1 MTDNAK
7 QFDLVIRDWLEAA
20 EEDLKI
26 AFQEITF
33 EVFTR
38 VVLRSPVDTGRFR
51 GSWVVDLNSRSDAI
65 PDSIVAGGVAISAGR
80 QAIDGANIGDTIN
93 IFNNQPYSVALEFG
107 HSIRQ
112 APQGMVRVTLS
123 EIDQIVSEVT

>member
-1 MTDNAK
+1 MTDNLG
-7 QFDLVIRDWLEAA
+7 QFDAVIRDWTEAA
-20 EEDLKI
+20 QQDLKL

-51 GSWVVDLNSRSDAI
+51 GSWVIDLNSRSDAI
-65 PDSIVAGGVAISAGR
+65 PDNIVAGGVAISLGR
-80 QAIDGANIGDTIN
+80 ETIDASNIGDTIN

-112 APQGMVRVTLS
+112 APQGMVRVTLA